1 MSWYTVAVV
10 LHVVVAVLGVG
21 QVGALA
27 IAASSAR
34 RSGVALPQA
43 ATWITPL
50 LRYTRASLAAMV
62 GTGIWI
68 DVAAGGVYHHAWWV
82 RLSGILIALTFIFH
96 RRAMATISKG
106 VRGEGDAAAAFRGVE
121 RAAWSMCGTVALITI
136 LMEAKPF

>member
-1 MSWYTVAVV
+1 MTSYTLAVV
-10 LHVVVAVLGVG
+10 LHVVVAVLAVG

-27 IAASSAR
+27 IASSSAR
-34 RSGVALPQA
+34 RSGMALLQA
-43 ATWITPL
+43 ATWMRPL
-50 LRYTRASLAAMV
+50 LRSTRWGLAAMV

-82 RLSGILIALTFIFH
+82 RLSGILVVVTFVFH
-96 RRAMATISKG
+96 RRALAAISRV
-106 VRGEGDAAAAFRGVE
+106 VRGEGDATAALQRVE